1 MTKRSEPSGVRSL
14 NWTRSIVTAVA
25 TISLLGAA
33 GLTAVSRAGTPAAA
47 TGEVYLSP
55 TGSDTN
61 PGTAAAPVQTIGR
74 AQALVRTLNQNMTGD
89 VKVVLEDGFYRMGS
103 PLTLTAADSGTN
115 GHTVIWTA
123 DTGARPVLAGSA
135 QITGWQPMS
144 AGSPIWVAQAPAGLQ
159 TRQLYVDGVRAT
171 RATGTLP
178 NALSG
183 QDSTGYSGGG
193 SAMAAWRNPSG
204 AKPQLEF
211 VYRGGLGAWTEPR
224 CPVASFSGAAV
235 VMAQPCWTNSTA
247 RAGSFP
253 DGRAYNLVGRSSI
266 TEQPTSVEN
275 AFQFL
280 GAKTPGQWFLDQ
292 GDSKLY
298 YVPRSGETMGTAD
311 VEAPVLQNLVT
322 GGGTASAPLH
332 NVVFS
337 GIQFSYATWLGPQFH
352 TQGTS
357 DGFSEIQANY
367 QVTGANGAASQGLC
381 HVPPSSYK
389 LGACPYGAWTQ
400 IPGNVSLTYDQDIQF
415 TGDAFVH
422 LGAAG
427 LALGD
432 GSQNDVVKGDVVTD
446 VSGNGIELGNVDM
459 PTATGASQTSGNSV
473 TDNHVFDV
481 PAEFRGGVGIDSGY
495 TAHDSVSHNQIDHT
509 PYTAISQG
517 WGGWPDKEKEAPQA
531 NFSHDNAISNNLI
544 FDHMSV
550 LNDGGAIYTQG
561 ITGSSLANGEHVS
574 GNDIHDQ
581 TGSGHVIYTD
591 NGCTFETI
599 TGNAVYN
606 DPKAQ
611 AWASRHSD
619 YAPGASTTYDPTDVE
634 GNYFENPAGYTTG
647 GGVTVAHNTTISG
660 ASQVPA
666 SIVANAGIES
676 AYQGVLGWTQ
686 APLPPVGGKAVAGG
700 NTAAAVAAA
709 VPVTVAVNPGSAG
722 SVGAGFAG
730 FSFEKDRVGAGMF
743 DAHDTNLVNLFRL
756 LGPGYLRIGG
766 NQVDIVNW
774 NAAGSGGS
782 ASEIAPADVTKLA
795 AFAKAAGWWVIYG
808 INLKTNTPANAA
820 SEAAFAAHALGSSL
834 VAFEI
839 GNEPN
844 VYDSE
849 AAYEASF
856 NTYVAAIRAKV
867 QQAVFDGPETYRHG
881 AWDAQF
887 AADEKK
893 NGLAMLSMHMYIGS
907 NTTASIAGMLA
918 SNPSSFATDE
928 AAIATAKAANGI
940 PRWRMTEANSYFHGG
955 AAGVSDVEAAA
966 LWSLDFMEGVAAEG
980 GDGVNFHGG
989 TSAQATI
996 VYSPIVFNGLTPTGV
1011 QGVYYGALLWKLAG
1025 VGALH
1030 TASVSGG
1037 SGVSAFAI
1045 GGNVVVDNKGTS
1057 AITAKVTLA
1066 ASATS
1071 GESYVLTAPSLTSK
1085 AVTIGGSAVGAD
1097 GAFAPVPKAV
1107 AVHGRAMTVSVPAGS
1122 AAVVVAR

>member
-1 MTKRSEPSGVRSL
+1 MTKRSVPSGIRSL
-14 NWTRSIVTAVA
+14 TWIRSIVTAVA

-33 GLTAVSRAGTPAAA
+33 GLTAVSRAGTRAAV
-47 TGEVYLSP
+47 TGEVYVSP
-55 TGSDTN
+55 TGSDSN
-61 PGTAAAPVQTIGR
+61 PGTSAAPVQTIGR
-74 AQALVRTLNQNMTGD
+74 AQSLVRALNQNMTGD
-89 VKVVLEDGFYRMGS
+89 VTVVLQDGFYRMSS

-115 GHTVIWTA
+115 GHNVIWTA

-135 QITGWQPMS
+135 QIAGWQPMS

-159 TRQLYVDGVRAT
+159 TRQLYVNGVRAA
-171 RATGTLP
+171 RANGALP

-193 SAMAAWRNPSG
+193 SALAAWRNPSG

-298 YVPRSGETMGTAD
+298 YVPRSGETMSTAD

-367 QVTGANGAASQGLC
+367 QVTGAKGAASQGLC
-381 HVPPSSYK
+381 HVPPSSYN

-400 IPGNVSLTYDQDIQF
+400 IPGNVSLTYDQNIQF

-446 VSGNGIELGNVDM
+446 VSGNGIQLGNVDM

-481 PAEFRGGVGIDSGY
+481 PAEFHGGVGIDSGY

-561 ITGSSLANGEHVS
+561 ITGSSLTNGEHVS

-606 DPKAQ
+606 DPNAQ
-611 AWASRHSD
+611 AWASRHTD

-634 GNYFENPAGYTTG
+634 KNYFENPSGYTTG
-647 GGVTVAHNTTISG
+647 GGVTVANNTTISG

-666 SIVANAGIES
+666 SIVANAGIEAS
-676 AYQGVLGWTQ
+676 YQGVLGWTQ
-686 APLPPVGGKAVAGG
+686 APLPPVGGKFVASGH
-700 NTAAAVAAA
+700 TS
-709 VPVTVAVNPGSAG
+709 VTVTVNPGSAG

-743 DAHDTNLVNLFRL
+743 DPRDTNLVNLFRL
-756 LGPGYLRIGG
+756 LGPGYLRVGG
-766 NQVDIVNW
+766 NEVDIVNW
-774 NAAGSGGS
+774 NAAGAGGS
-782 ASEIAPADVTKLA
+782 ATEIAPADVTKLA
-795 AFAKAAGWWVIYG
+795 AFAKAAGWRVVYG
-808 INLKTNTPANAA
+808 IDLKTNTPANAA
-820 SEAAFAAHALGSSL
+820 SEAAFAAQALGSHL

-844 VYDSE
+844 VYDTE

-867 QQAVFDGPETYRHG
+867 PQAVFDGPGTYRHG

-887 AADEKK
+887 AADEKN
-893 NGLAMLSMHMYIGS
+893 NGLAMLSMHMYIGN

-928 AAIATAKAANGI
+928 TAIADAKSANGI

-955 AAGVSDVEAAA
+955 AVGVSDVEAAS
-966 LWSLDFMEGVAAEG
+966 LWSLDFMEGMAAAG

-989 TSAQATI
+989 TSSQFPI
-996 VYSPIVFNGLTPTGV
+996 DYSPIVFNGLTPTGV
-1011 QGVYYGALLWKLAG
+1011 QGVFYGELLWKLAG
-1025 VGALH
+1025 PGMLH
-1030 TASVSGG
+1030 TAVVTGG
-1037 SGVSAFAI
+1037 SGVSAWAI

-1057 AITAKVTLA
+1057 PITANVTLA
-1066 ASATS
+1066 APATS
-1071 GESYVLTAPSLTSK
+1071 GRSYVLTAPSLTSK

-1107 AVHGRAMTVSVPAGS
+1107 AVHGRQVTVSVPAGS
-1122 AAVVVAR
+1122 AALVVMR

>member
-1 MTKRSEPSGVRSL
+1 MTKRSVPSGARPL
-14 NWTRSIVTAVA
+14 NWIRSIVTAVA

-33 GLTAVSRAGTPAAA
+33 GLTAVSRAGTPAAV
-47 TGEVYLSP
+47 TGQVYVSP
-55 TGSDTN
+55 TGSDGN

-74 AQALVRTLNQNMTGD
+74 AQTLVRALNQNMTGD
-89 VKVVLEDGFYRMGS
+89 VKVVLEDGFYRMAD

-115 GHTVIWTA
+115 GHNVVWTA
-123 DTGARPVLAGSA
+123 DTGARPVLAGSS

-171 RATGTLP
+171 RATGALP

-311 VEAPVLQNLVT
+311 VEAPVLQQLVA

-367 QVTGANGAASQGLC
+367 QVTGANGATAQGLC

-400 IPGNVSLTYDQDIQF
+400 IPGNVSLTYDQNVQF

-446 VSGNGIELGNVDM
+446 VSGNGIQLGNVDM

-481 PAEFRGGVGIDSGY
+481 PVEFRGGVGIDSGY
-495 TAHDSVSHNQIDHT
+495 TAHDTVSHNQIDHT

-531 NFSHDNAISNNLI
+531 NFSQGNAISNNLI
-544 FDHMSV
+544 FDHMSL

-561 ITGSSLANGEHVS
+561 ITGSSLATGEHVT
-574 GNDIHDQ
+574 GNLIHDQ

-606 DPKAQ
+606 NPSAQ

-634 GNYFENPAGYTTG
+634 GNYFQNPAGYTSG

-666 SIVANAGIES
+666 SITANAGIES

-686 APLPPVGGKAVAGG
+686 APLPPVGAKAVAVVGG
-700 NTAAAVAAA
+700 RALGSAPVGAEVVAGGDVSGPGSVSGSGSRSVSVSGLAS
-709 VPVTVAVNPGSAG
+709 VPVTVAVNPASAG

-743 DAHDTNLVNLFRL
+743 DAHNTNLVNLFRL

-766 NQVDIVNW
+766 NLVDIVNW
-774 NAAGSGGS
+774 NVAGAGGS
-782 ASEIAPADVTKLA
+782 ASEIAPGDVTKLA
-795 AFAKAAGWWVIYG
+795 AFAKAAGWRVIYG
-808 INLKTNTPANAA
+808 INLKTNTPGNAA

-844 VYDSE
+844 VYDTE

-867 QQAVFDGPETYRHG
+867 PQAVFDGPGTYRHG
-881 AWDAQF
+881 SWDAQF
-887 AADEKK
+887 AADEKN

-918 SNPSSFATDE
+918 SNPSSFATDA
-928 AAIATAKAANGI
+928 AAIASAKSANGI

-966 LWSLDFMEGVAAEG
+966 LWSLDFMEGLAAEG

-989 TSAQATI
+989 TSSQFTLN
-996 VYSPIVFNGLTPTGV
+996 YSPIVFNGLTPTGV
-1011 QGVYYGALLWKLAG
+1011 QGVYYGALLWRLAG

-1030 TASVSGG
+1030 TTSV
-1037 SGVSAFAI
+1037 
-1045 GGNVVVDNKGTS
+1045 
-1057 AITAKVTLA
+1057 
-1066 ASATS
+1066 
-1071 GESYVLTAPSLTSK
+1071 
-1085 AVTIGGSAVGAD
+1085 
-1097 GAFAPVPKAV
+1097 
-1107 AVHGRAMTVSVPAGS
+1107 
-1122 AAVVVAR
+1122 

>member
-1 MTKRSEPSGVRSL
+1 MRRTVGIRSL
-14 NWTRSIVTAVA
+14 ITFTATV
-25 TISLLGAA
+25 SLLGAA
-33 GLTAVSRAGTPAAA
+33 GLTAVGRASTSAGL
-47 TGEVYLSP
+47 TGRVYVSP
-55 TGSDTN
+55 NGSDGN
-61 PGTAAAPVQTIGR
+61 PGTAAAPVQTIGK
-74 AQALVRTLNQNMTGD
+74 AQSLVRTLNQNMSAD
-89 VKVVLEDGFYRMGS
+89 VTVVLEDGFYRMTS
-103 PLTLTAADSGTN
+103 PLTLTAADSGSN
-115 GHTVIWTA
+115 GHSVIWTA

-135 QITGWQPMS
+135 QITGWQPMK

-159 TRQLYVDGVRAT
+159 TRQLYVDGVRAA
-171 RATGTLP
+171 RANGALP
-178 NALSG
+178 APLTG

-193 SAMAAWRNPSG
+193 STMAAWRNPSG

-235 VMAQPCWTNSTA
+235 VMAQPCWTNSTK

-280 GAKTPGQWFLDQ
+280 SASTPGQWFLDQ

-298 YVPRSGETMGTAD
+298 YVPRAGETMSTAD
-311 VEAPVLQNLVT
+311 VEAPVLQKLVT

-381 HVPPSSYK
+381 HVPPSSYT
-389 LGACPYGAWTQ
+389 LGTCPYGAWTQ
-400 IPGNVSLTYDQDIQF
+400 IPADVSLTYDQDIQF

-446 VSGNGIELGNVDM
+446 VSGNGIQLGNVDM

-481 PAEFRGGVGIDSGY
+481 PVEFHGGIGIDSGY
-495 TAHDSVSHNQIDHT
+495 TAHDTISHNQIDHT

-531 NFSHDNAISNNLI
+531 NFSQGNAISNNLI
-544 FDHMSV
+544 FDHMSL

-561 ITGSSLANGEHVS
+561 ITGSSLANGEHVT
-574 GNDIHDQ
+574 GNLIHDQ

-606 DPKAQ
+606 NPNAQ

-619 YAPGASTTYDPTDVE
+619 YAPGATTTYDPTDVE
-634 GNYFENPAGYTTG
+634 GNYFQNPSGYTTG
-647 GGVTVAHNTTISG
+647 GGVTVANNTTITG
-660 ASQVPA
+660 ASQVPG
-666 SIVANAGIES
+666 SIVANAGIQA
-676 AYQGVLGWTQ
+676 AYQSVLSWTQ
-686 APLPPVGGKAVAGG
+686 APLPPVGGVASGDAG
-700 NTAAAVAAA
+700 THT
-709 VPVTVAVNPGSAG
+709 PVTIAVNRSSAG
-722 SVGAGFAG
+722 FVASGFAG
-730 FSFEKDRVGAGMF
+730 FSYEKSMVGAGMF
-743 DAHDTNLVNLFRL
+743 DPNDTALVNLYRL
-756 LGPGYLRIGG
+756 LGPGCLRVGG

-774 NAAGSGGS
+774 NPSGAGGS
-782 ASEIAPADVTKLA
+782 ATEIAPGDVTKLA
-795 AFAKAAGWWVIYG
+795 AFAKATGWRVIYG
-808 INLKTNTPANAA
+808 INLKTNTPADAA
-820 SEAAFAAHALGSSL
+820 SEAAFAAHALGKSL

-844 VYDSE
+844 VYDTE

-856 NTYVAAIRAKV
+856 NTYVAAIRGQV
-867 QQAVFDGPETYRHG
+867 PQAVFDGPGTYRHG

-887 AADEKK
+887 AADEKN
-893 NGLAMLSMHMYIGS
+893 NGLAMMSMHMYIGS
-907 NTTASIAGMLA
+907 NTNASIAGMLA
-918 SNPSSFATDE
+918 SNPSSFATDA
-928 AAIATAKAANGI
+928 AAIAGAASANGI
-940 PRWRMTEANSYFHGG
+940 PSWRMTETNSYFHGG
-955 AAGVSDVEAAA
+955 AAGVSDVEAAS
-966 LWSLDFMEGVAAEG
+966 LWSLDFMEGIAADG
-980 GDGVNFHGG
+980 AAGVNFHGG
-989 TSAQATI
+989 SSSLST
-996 VYSPIVFNGLTPTGV
+996 VNYSPIVYNGLTPTGV
-1011 QGVYYGALLWKLAG
+1011 EGVYYGELLWKLAG
-1025 VGALH
+1025 PGTLH
-1030 TASVSGG
+1030 TATVNGG
-1037 SGVSAFAI
+1037 TGVSAWAI
-1045 GGNVVVDNKGTS
+1045 GNNVFIDNKGT
-1057 AITAKVTLA
+1057 TAVTATVTLPATA
-1066 ASATS
+1066 AAGS
-1071 GESYVLTAPSLTSK
+1071 SYVLTAPSLSSK
-1085 AVTIGGSAVGAD
+1085 AVTIAGSAVSAD
-1097 GAFAPVPKAV
+1097 GTFTPSPKHIAV
-1107 AVHGRAMTVSVPAGS
+1107 AGTRMTVSVPAGS
-1122 AAVVVAR
+1122 AALVVTR

>member
-1 MTKRSEPSGVRSL
+1 MTKRSVSSGTRSL
-14 NWTRSIVTAVA
+14 TWIRSIVTGVA

-33 GLTAVSRAGTPAAA
+33 GLTAVSRAGTSAAV
-47 TGEVYLSP
+47 TGEVYVSP

-61 PGTAAAPVQTIGR
+61 PGTAAAPVQTIGK
-74 AQALVRTLNQNMTGD
+74 AQALVRALNQNMTGD
-89 VKVVLEDGFYRMGS
+89 VKVVLEDGFYRMTS

-115 GHTVIWTA
+115 GHNVIWTA

-135 QITGWQPMS
+135 QITGWQRMS
-144 AGSPIWVAQAPAGLQ
+144 ANSPIWVAQAPAGLQ
-159 TRQLYVDGVRAT
+159 TRQLYINGTRAT
-171 RATGTLP
+171 RATGSLP
-178 NALSG
+178 NSLSG

-280 GAKTPGQWFLDQ
+280 GANTPGQWFLDQ

-367 QVTGANGAASQGLC
+367 QVTGAKGAASQGLC

-400 IPGNVSLTYDQDIQF
+400 IPGNVSLTYDQNIQF

-459 PTATGASQTSGNSV
+459 PTASGASQTSGNSV

-481 PAEFRGGVGIDSGY
+481 PVEFRGGVGIDSGY
-495 TAHDSVSHNQIDHT
+495 TAHDSVSHNQVDHT

-581 TGSGHVIYTD
+581 AGSGHVIYTD

-606 DPKAQ
+606 DPNAQ

-634 GNYFENPAGYTTG
+634 GNYFENPAGYTSG
-647 GGVTVAHNTTISG
+647 GGVTVANNTTISG
-660 ASQVPA
+660 GSQVPA
-666 SIVANAGIES
+666 SIVANAGIEA
-676 AYQGVLGWTQ
+676 AYQGVLGWSQ
-686 APLPPVGGKAVAGG
+686 APLP
-700 NTAAAVAAA
+700 
-709 VPVTVAVNPGSAG
+709 
-722 SVGAGFAG
+722 
-730 FSFEKDRVGAGMF
+730 
-743 DAHDTNLVNLFRL
+743 
-756 LGPGYLRIGG
+756 
-766 NQVDIVNW
+766 
-774 NAAGSGGS
+774 
-782 ASEIAPADVTKLA
+782 
-795 AFAKAAGWWVIYG
+795 
-808 INLKTNTPANAA
+808 
-820 SEAAFAAHALGSSL
+820 
-834 VAFEI
+834 
-839 GNEPN
+839 
-844 VYDSE
+844 
-849 AAYEASF
+849 
-856 NTYVAAIRAKV
+856 
-867 QQAVFDGPETYRHG
+867 
-881 AWDAQF
+881 
-887 AADEKK
+887 
-893 NGLAMLSMHMYIGS
+893 
-907 NTTASIAGMLA
+907 
-918 SNPSSFATDE
+918 
-928 AAIATAKAANGI
+928 
-940 PRWRMTEANSYFHGG
+940 
-955 AAGVSDVEAAA
+955 GVEV
-966 LWSLDFMEGVAAEG
+966 
-980 GDGVNFHGG
+980 
-989 TSAQATI
+989 
-996 VYSPIVFNGLTPTGV
+996 
-1011 QGVYYGALLWKLAG
+1011 
-1025 VGALH
+1025 
-1030 TASVSGG
+1030 
-1037 SGVSAFAI
+1037 
-1045 GGNVVVDNKGTS
+1045 
-1057 AITAKVTLA
+1057 
-1066 ASATS
+1066 
-1071 GESYVLTAPSLTSK
+1071 
-1085 AVTIGGSAVGAD
+1085 
-1097 GAFAPVPKAV
+1097 
-1107 AVHGRAMTVSVPAGS
+1107 R
-1122 AAVVVAR
+1122 

>member
-1 MTKRSEPSGVRSL
+1 MTKRSVPLGIRSL
-14 NWTRSIVTAVA
+14 ITAAA
-25 TISLLGAA
+25 TVSLLGAA
-33 GLTAVSRAGTPAAA
+33 GFTAVSQASPATSHPATSHPPAGIV
-47 TGEVYLSP
+47 GQVYVSP
-55 TGSDTN
+55 GGSDGN
-61 PGTAAAPVQTIGR
+61 PGTAAAPVQTISK
-74 AQALVRTLNQNMTGD
+74 AQALVRTLNQNMNADLT
-89 VKVVLEDGFYRMGS
+89 VVLEDGFYRMTS

-115 GHTVIWTA
+115 GHTVHWTA
-123 DTGARPVLAGSA
+123 ATGAHPVLAGSA

-159 TRQLYVDGVRAT
+159 TRQLYVDGARAS
-171 RATGTLP
+171 RANGTLP
-178 NALSG
+178 AALTG

-193 SAMAAWRNPSG
+193 STMAAWRNPSG

-298 YVPRSGETMGTAD
+298 YVPRPGETMSTAD
-311 VEAPVLQNLVT
+311 VEAPVLQQLVT
-322 GGGTASAPLH
+322 GGGTASAPLRD
-332 NVVFS
+332 VAFS

-367 QVTGANGAASQGLC
+367 QVTGANGAAAQGLC
-381 HVPPSSYK
+381 HIPPPSYTK
-389 LGACPYGAWTQ
+389 GTCPFGAWTQ
-400 IPGNVSLTYDQDIQF
+400 IPGNVSLTYDQGVQF
-415 TGDAFVH
+415 TNDAFVH

-432 GSQNDVVKGDVVTD
+432 GSQNDVVKGEVVTD
-446 VSGNGIELGNVDM
+446 VSGNGIELGNVDQ
-459 PTATGASQTSGNSV
+459 PTATGASQTSGNAV

-481 PAEFRGGVGIDSGY
+481 PAEFHGGVGIDSGY
-495 TAHDSVSHNQIDHT
+495 TAHDTVSHNQIDHT

-531 NFSHDNAISNNLI
+531 NFSRDNAISDNLI
-544 FDHMSV
+544 FDHMGM

-561 ITGSSLANGEHVS
+561 ITGTSLADGEHVT

-606 DPKAQ
+606 NPSAQ
-611 AWASRHSD
+611 AWSSRHTD
-619 YAPGASTTYDPTDVE
+619 YAPGHTTTYDPTDVE

-647 GGVTVAHNTTISG
+647 GGVTVKNNTTITSP
-660 ASQVPA
+660 SQIPT
-666 SIVANAGIES
+666 SITANAGIES
-676 AYQGVLGWTQ
+676 AYQSILSWTQ
-686 APLPPVGGKAVAGG
+686 APLPPVPDPH
-700 NTAAAVAAA
+700 AAVA
-709 VPVTVAVNPGSAG
+709 VSITVNHGVAG
-722 SVGAGFAG
+722 TVGTVGTGFAG
-730 FSFEKDRVGAGMF
+730 FSYEKDRIGAGLF
-743 DAHDTNLVNLFRL
+743 DAHDTALVNLFRL
-756 LGPGYLRIGG
+756 LGPSYLRIGG
-766 NQVDIVNW
+766 NEVDRVNW
-774 NAAGSGGS
+774 NPAGTGGS
-782 ASEIAPADVTKLA
+782 ATEIAPADVDKLA
-795 AFAKAAGWWVIYG
+795 AFAKATGWKVIYG
-808 INLKTNTPANAA
+808 INLKTNTPANAV
-820 SEAAFAAHALGSSL
+820 SEAQYAAHALGKNL
-834 VAFEI
+834 AAFEI

-856 NTYVAAIRAKV
+856 NTYTAAIRAKV
-867 QQAVFDGPETYRHG
+867 PTAAFDGPGTYRHG

-893 NGLAMLSMHMYIGS
+893 NGLTTLSMHMYIGK
-907 NTTASIAGMLA
+907 NTTATIPGMLA
-918 SNPSSFATDE
+918 SNPTSFATDE
-928 AAIATAKAANGI
+928 AAISAAKSTNDI
-940 PRWRMTEANSYFHGG
+940 PQWRMTEANSYFDGG
-955 AAGVSDVEAAA
+955 APGVSDVEAAS
-966 LWSLDFMEGVAAEG
+966 LWSLDFMEGLAAQG
-980 GDGVNFHGG
+980 ASGVNFHGG
-989 TSAQATI
+989 TSGQFPI
-996 VYSPIVFNGLTPTGV
+996 NYSPIVFNGLTPTGV
-1011 QGVYYGALLWKLAG
+1011 QGVYYGELLWKLAG
-1025 VGALH
+1025 TGPLH
-1030 TASVSGG
+1030 TASVTGG
-1037 SGVSAFAI
+1037 AAVSAWSI
-1045 GGNVVVDNKGTS
+1045 GDNVFIDNKGS
-1057 AITAKVTLA
+1057 APITTTITLPAPA
-1066 ASATS
+1066 ATAHAYT
-1071 GESYVLTAPSLTSK
+1071 LTAPSLTSK
-1085 AVTIGGSAVGAD
+1085 AITIAGSTVSGT
-1097 GAFAPVPKAV
+1097 GAFRPTPTPVPVTGA
-1107 AVHGRAMTVSVPAGS
+1107 RAKVSVPAGS
-1122 AAVVVAR
+1122 AVLVVAG

>member
-1 MTKRSEPSGVRSL
+1 MTKRSEPSGIRSLIGVRSL
-14 NWTRSIVTAVA
+14 VTGLA

-33 GLTAVSRAGTPAAA
+33 GLTAVSRAGTPAAG
-47 TGEVYLSP
+47 TGQVYVSP
-55 TGSDTN
+55 NGSDGN
-61 PGTAAAPVQTIGR
+61 PGTAAAPVQTIGK
-74 AQALVRTLNQNMTGD
+74 AQSLVRALNQNMTGD
-89 VKVVLEDGFYRMGS
+89 VKVVLEDGFYRMAA

-115 GHTVIWTA
+115 GHNVIWTA
-123 DTGARPVLAGSA
+123 DSGARPVLAGSA
-135 QITGWQPMS
+135 QITGWKQMS

-159 TRQLYVDGVRAT
+159 TRQLYVNGVRAA
-171 RATGTLP
+171 RANGALP

-193 SAMAAWRNPSG
+193 SVMAAWRNPSG
-204 AKPQLEF
+204 ARPQLEF

-224 CPVASFSGAAV
+224 CPVASFSGVAV

-280 GAKTPGQWFLDQ
+280 SSKTPGQWFLDQ

-298 YVPRSGETMGTAD
+298 YVPRSGETMSSAD
-311 VEAPVLQNLVT
+311 VEAPVLQSLVT

-381 HVPPSSYK
+381 HIPPSSYK

-400 IPGNVSLTYDQDIQF
+400 IPGNVSLTYDQNIQF

-432 GSQNDVVKGDVVTD
+432 GSQNDVVKGNVVTD
-446 VSGNGIELGNVDM
+446 VSGNGIQLGNVDM

-473 TDNHVFDV
+473 TDNHVFNV
-481 PAEFRGGVGIDSGY
+481 PVEFHGGIGIDSGY
-495 TAHDSVSHNQIDHT
+495 TAHDTVSHNQIDHT

-531 NFSHDNAISNNLI
+531 NFSRDNAISNNLI
-544 FDHMSV
+544 FDHMSM

-561 ITGSSLANGEHVS
+561 ITGSSLADGEHVS

-606 DPKAQ
+606 NPNAQ
-611 AWASRHSD
+611 AWASRHTD

-634 GNYFENPAGYTTG
+634 GNYFENPSGYTTG
-647 GGVTVAHNTTISG
+647 GGVTVANNTTITSG
-660 ASQVPA
+660 SQVPA
-666 SIVANAGIES
+666 SIVANAGIET
-676 AYQGVLGWTQ
+676 AYQSVLGWQQ
-686 APLPPVGGKAVAGG
+686 APLPPVGSAAG
-700 NTAAAVAAA
+700 TAAGHGA
-709 VPVTVAVNPGSAG
+709 VPVTVVVNPGSAG

-743 DAHDTNLVNLFRL
+743 DPHDTDLVNLFRL
-756 LGPGYLRIGG
+756 LGPGVLRIGG
-766 NQVDIVNW
+766 NLVDKVNW
-774 NAAGSGGS
+774 NAAGPGGS

-795 AFAKAAGWWVIYG
+795 AFAKAAGWRVIYG

-820 SEAAFAAHALGSSL
+820 SEAAFAAQALGGRL

-844 VYDSE
+844 VYDTE

-867 QQAVFDGPETYRHG
+867 PQAVFDGPETYRHG
-881 AWDAQF
+881 AWDGQF
-887 AADEKK
+887 AADEKN
-893 NGLAMLSMHMYIGS
+893 NGLAILSMHMYIGS
-907 NTTASIAGMLA
+907 NTTASIDGMLA
-918 SNPSSFATDE
+918 SNPGSFASDE
-928 AAIATAKAANGI
+928 SAIATAKTANGI
-940 PRWRMTEANSYFHGG
+940 PSWRMTEANSYFHGG
-955 AAGVSDVEAAA
+955 AAGVSDVEAAS
-966 LWSLDFMEGVAAEG
+966 LWSLDFLEGVAAEG
-980 GDGVNFHGG
+980 GAGVNFHTG
-989 TSAQATI
+989 TSTQFTLN
-996 VYSPIVFNGLTPTGV
+996 YSPIVFNGLTPTGV

-1025 VGALH
+1025 AGTLH

-1037 SGVSAFAI
+1037 SGVSAWAI
-1045 GGNVVVDNKGTS
+1045 GDNVVVDNKGAS
-1057 AITAKVTLA
+1057 AITATVTLSA
-1066 ASATS
+1066 AATA
-1071 GESYVLTAPSLTSK
+1071 GASYVLTAPSLTSK
-1085 AVTIGGSAVGAD
+1085 AVTIAGSAVSAD
-1097 GAFAPVPKAV
+1097 GTFTPTPKPV
-1107 AVHGRAMTVSVPAGS
+1107 AVHGKQMTVTVPAGS
-1122 AAVVVAR
+1122 AALVVTR